1 MSLLEKFV
9 YIISAILAL
18 LVLGIVG
25 GYWWSNTTPNRPSTV
40 PNGAVFLRAPATGA
54 PGPPRGQWLACW
66 ESNGHIL
73 CSLSSKNGSTEFEGE
88 FVPYRGEVTVPA
100 DQLKI
105 NLSKTTNEKS
115 IWSGNTWVPL
125 IFLDNGEVL
134 IPVAKYE
141 EGKRIIDQDRMRL
154 R

>member
-1 MSLLEKFV
+1 MSLLEKFA
-9 YIISAILAL
+9 YIISAILGL
-18 LVLGIVG
+18 LVLGVVG
-25 GYWWSNTTPNRPSTV
+25 GYWWSNTTPTRPSTV

-73 CSLSSKNGSTEFEGE
+73 CRLSSKDGSTEFEGE
-88 FVPYRGEVTVPA
+88 FIPYRGEVTVLA

-105 NLSKTTNEKS
+105 NSSKTTKEKS

-134 IPVAKYE
+134 IPVVKYE
-141 EGKRIIDQDRMRL
+141 EGKRIIDQDRMKL